1 MRLIKRSIRERVRE
15 IARQNYVIQTGE
27 RDAIAFR
34 AMVGAQRQIK
44 QEFGSGIITSLL
56 MSIMIKLA
64 WKYIEQWVED
74 KLFAQHVPEQFEEAR

>member
-1 MRLIKRSIRERVRE
+1 MLLRKKWRKRVRE
-15 IARQNYVIQTGE
+15 IARQNYVTQAGE
-27 RDAIAFR
+27 RDVIAFK

-44 QEFGSGIITSLL
+44 QEFGSGIITSILL
-56 MSIMIKLA
+56 SIMVKLA